1 MRSEDFVAG
10 LALTLYWMTTTLIF
24 VRGPALD
31 VRFSTQKFAMT
42 FLVDKPSLRMPRD
55 V

>member
-31 VRFSTQKFAMT
+31 VRFSTQNFAMT
-42 FLVDKPSLRMPRD
+42 ILVDKPSLRMPRD
-55 V
+55 I